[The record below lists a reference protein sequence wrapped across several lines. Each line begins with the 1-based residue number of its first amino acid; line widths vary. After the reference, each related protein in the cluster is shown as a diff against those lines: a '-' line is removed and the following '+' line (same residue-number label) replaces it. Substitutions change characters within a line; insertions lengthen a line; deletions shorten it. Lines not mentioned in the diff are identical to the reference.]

1 MRKLIK
7 PAGKIILDRCWYSK
21 NMEIN
26 NYQLIKETKPVIIE
40 NKYIIYNCGTLIYKR
55 ISK

>member
-7 PAGKIILDRCWYSK
+7 PTGKIILDRCWYSK
-21 NMEIN
+21 NMKIN